1 MRKMMLVVLCVWA
14 TGVIGACAAG
24 KDATLRP
31 SMVSKDF
38 KDLDDENPFARKAT
52 SVQFLKVGIKKYD
65 AFFQDAAEV
74 KGTVVLADVVLKE
87 TDVFI
92 ASIKKDLK
100 KGKVLTGPQ
109 QKRLKREQDRLESLS
124 KLLTDV
130 PDRSGKLLDS
140 SEGLASSASKTFIG
154 PDAVKLVAVVKG
166 IQQSAD
172 ALKSAATKSPALLK
186 HAAKTTTELA
196 DFK

>member
-1 MRKMMLVVLCVWA
+1 MMLLALLAAVV
-14 TGVIGACAAG
+14 TSGCAAG
-24 KDATLRP
+24 KDAVLKP

-52 SVQFLKVGIKKYD
+52 SVEFLKVGIKKYD

-74 KGTVVLADVVLKE
+74 KGTVIIADVVLKE
-87 TDVFI
+87 TDGFI
-92 ASIKKDLK
+92 ASIKKDVK

-109 QKRLKREQDRLESLS
+109 QKRLKKEQGRLESLT

-130 PDRSGKLLDS
+130 PDRSGKLLDT
-140 SEGLASSASKTFIG
+140 SEGLAGGASKTFLG
-154 PDAVKLVAVVKG
+154 PDAIKLPAVVKG

-172 ALKSAATKSPALLK
+172 ALKSAATKTPGLLK

-196 DFK
+196 DLN